1 MPHSTSQPARR
12 WWHNATVYQIYPA
25 SFKDSNADGFGDV
38 PGIISKVDHIV
49 KLGVD
54 AVWLSPCYR
63 SPNVDMGYDIADY
76 REIDSRYGSV
86 NDIEILIAK
95 LKEHGIK
102 LLMDLVVNHSSD
114 QHAWFEES
122 RSSKTNPKRD
132 WYIWHEGRTQTRDG
146 VKTRLPPNN
155 WESLFKGSAWQY
167 DSLTDEFY
175 LRIFAKE
182 QPDLNWDN
190 PELRRAVY
198 DDMRFW
204 LDKGIGGFR
213 MDVINMI
220 SKPADFPD
228 APVTNPI
235 SPWQHAASVYCNG
248 PHVHEYLQELRR
260 VVLDHYP
267 NIMTVGEV
275 PFTNDPAAI
284 REYVEPERNEL
295 SMLFQFDIF
304 DIDTGPSGKFT
315 QSNWALSDLK
325 RTITKWQQAL
335 SFSSGAWQTFF
346 LESHDAARSVT
357 RFGDRTPKNRER
369 VAKMLAMLS
378 TTLSGTLFLHQGQ
391 EIGLSNLADDI
402 PVSEYPDIETR
413 NFCQTIRD
421 QRETEA
427 AKTDAKVDM
436 SDVERE
442 IRLKARDHGRI
453 PIPWDSRERNA
464 GFSDATSPLWTPM
477 NSDAEICNVAAQDK
491 RPDSVL
497 NFWRKMLAFRK
508 QHTDTLVFGD
518 FEPLA
523 LDDEPVFAYW
533 RKNVG
538 DHGDKDVLVILNM
551 TARTDVAF
559 TMPRDGSYSTLET
572 TNVSGL
578 TKTVGSLKSGQ
589 EISLSAYEGMV
600 LEYSFE

>member
-1 MPHSTSQPARR
+1 MPHSTSQPIRH

-54 AVWLSPCYR
+54 AVWLSPCYK

-76 REIDSRYGSV
+76 RETDTRYGSV
-86 NDIEILIAK
+86 NDIEVLIAK

-102 LLMDLVVNHSSD
+102 LLMDLVVNHTSD

-122 RSSKTNPKRD
+122 RSSKTSPKRN
-132 WYIWHEGRTQTRDG
+132 WYIWHEGRTEIRDG
-146 VKTRLPPNN
+146 VKIRLPPNN
-155 WESLFKGSAWQY
+155 WESLFKGSAWRH
-167 DSLTDEFY
+167 DCLTDEFY

-204 LDKGIGGFR
+204 LDKSIGGFR

-228 APVTNPI
+228 APVTDPN

-260 VVLDHYP
+260 EVLDHYP
-267 NIMTVGEV
+267 DIMTVGEV
-275 PFTNDPAAI
+275 PFTNDPAAV
-284 REYVEPERNEL
+284 RKYVEPERNEL

-304 DIDTGPSGKFT
+304 DIDTGPGGKFS

-335 SFSSGAWQTFF
+335 SFSSGAWHTFF

-357 RFGDRTPKNRER
+357 RFGDRTPENRER

-378 TTLSGTLFLHQGQ
+378 TTLGGTLFLHQGQ
-391 EIGLSNLADDI
+391 EIGLANLADDI
-402 PVSEYPDIETR
+402 PVSAYPDIETR
-413 NFCQTIRD
+413 NFCQTIRE
-421 QRETEA
+421 QREAEA
-427 AKTDAKVDM
+427 TKTGAKIDM

-453 PIPWDSRERNA
+453 PIPWDAREQNA
-464 GFSDATSPLWTPM
+464 GFSDAMISPLWTPM
-477 NSDAEICNVAAQDK
+477 NSDADVCNVASQDK
-491 RPDSVL
+491 RADSVL

-508 QHTDTLVFGD
+508 QHAETLVFGD

-523 LDDEPVFAYW
+523 LDDGPVFAYW
-533 RKNVG
+533 RRSAEAG
-538 DHGDKDVLVILNM
+538 GGKDVLVVLNM
-551 TARTDVAF
+551 TSKTDVMF
-559 TMPRDGSYSTLET
+559 TLPGEGSYSVLER
-572 TNVSGL
+572 TNVDGQG
-578 TKTVGSLKSGQ
+578 KTTGAMTSGQ
-589 EISLSAYEGMV
+589 EVSLCAYEGMV
-600 LEYSFE
+600 LEYSL